1 MLAALMQ
8 VCLARPLSA
17 HPPAHLNPHMHIR
30 FALTTVCVSV
40 EGHCHRLHRPRC
52 RRLTSRC
59 HSARSVAHCSVALT
73 TAGPLT
79 VRSLI
84 APSLTAWL
92 LSLSVFARRF
102 GFCFLTALASA
113 LAARSSL
120 TVTRSLTA
128 QSRTLSRSLLSQSF
142 TCNAGWVAHCILVH
156 SRSLPLW
163 TLRARGI

>member
-1 MLAALMQ
+1 MQ
-8 VCLARPLSA
+8 VCLERPLSA

-30 FALTTVCVSV
+30 FPVCA
-40 EGHCHRLHRPRC
+40 HNRLCVCRSLPPPPPPCC